1 MMDNMLTNQSL
12 GLKKRVQDDHHRID
26 EVYRV
31 GVEVEACLLDDKA
44 LPVNAHPLIKE
55 LCSKYKVDSEYG
67 KCQFEVITDPIS
79 MHSLSTINSFFE
91 EFLDFLSSSI
101 NKV

>member
-1 MMDNMLTNQSL
+1 MMDNMLTSQSI

-44 LPVNAHPLIKE
+44 ACK
-55 LCSKYKVDSEYG
+55 CS
-67 KCQFEVITDPIS
+67 
-79 MHSLSTINSFFE
+79 SFNQRVMFQ
-91 EFLDFLSSSI
+91 I
-101 NKV
+101 